1 MHGYDINCVTTLKNT
16 QEHSHPMAS
25 HIVSG
30 ADEKVIRVF
39 DPPFSFI
46 STIPG
51 FIYSN
56 ELSNEQ
62 VAQKLKEKMKTGEV
76 AKHALG
82 LMNKEIRVVEDE
94 EGVADPSTFNPDEVL
109 TNVKEELFVE
119 ST

>member
-1 MHGYDINCVTTLKNT
+1 
-16 QEHSHPMAS
+16 MAS

-46 STIPG
+46 STMQKAG
-51 FIYSN
+51 FVYSN

-82 LMNKEIRVVEDE
+82 LMNKEIRVAKDEDE
-94 EGVADPSTFNPDEVL
+94 EAVADPSNFNPDEVL
-109 TNVKEELFVE
+109 TNMKEELFVE
-119 ST
+119 SS